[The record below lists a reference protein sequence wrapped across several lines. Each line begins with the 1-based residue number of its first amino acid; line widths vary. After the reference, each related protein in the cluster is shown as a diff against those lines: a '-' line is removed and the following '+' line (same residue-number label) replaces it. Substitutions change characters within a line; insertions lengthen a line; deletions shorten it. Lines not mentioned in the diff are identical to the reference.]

1 MLLRLQI
8 ENLALIERA
17 ELEPGAGLNVL
28 TGETGAGKTMLA
40 QAIALLSGAQHTAGV
55 VGPHG
60 QEAYVEAEFELP
72 ESLLAEAPPAVA
84 ELRPDGEETLV
95 VARRITA
102 AGRSR
107 ALLWGRTCAR
117 DDLERLGDLLLEIS
131 SQHEARRLARP
142 SIQLDLLDSAAGNG
156 DLRDAMSAAWAD
168 LRDRRAALEQAR
180 LDAADLE
187 RRRGELEELAS
198 RLEEAAVEPGE
209 REQLERERERLRHAD
224 DLTSALAG
232 AAELLNPD
240 EGDGALALA
249 SRAGE
254 LVAGVERFEPA
265 LSEVSAELRDAAVR
279 LQEAAVEL
287 RGQLDGFD
295 IEPGRLEQAEA
306 RLLLFAELERRF
318 GEPLDE
324 LVERAVNARASLDAL
339 DAGTGGVDELARMVS
354 EAQERA
360 EACAMRLRRARQKE
374 APRFARAVESELAD
388 LGMDEAKLDVQLAP
402 AESAARGAD
411 RVTLLLAANPGLAAA
426 PLADVASGGE
436 LSRIALA
443 VRVAARSG
451 GGPGTLLLDEVD
463 AGVGGLTARAVG
475 EKLRRLAEDAQVIC
489 ITHLP
494 QIASLAERHFR
505 VEKSPGDPTITA
517 VSRLAE
523 DEVIDE
529 IARMLGGE
537 DGDEAARRHAAAM
550 LTGV

>member
-17 ELEPGAGLNVL
+17 ELEPGVGLNVL

-40 QAIALLSGAQHTAGV
+40 QAIALLTGAQHTSGI

-60 QEAYVEAEFELP
+60 KEAYVEAEFDLTD
-72 ESLLAEAPPAVA
+72 SLLAEAPAAVA

-95 VARRITA
+95 IARRITA
-102 AGRSR
+102 SGRSR

-117 DDLERLGDLLLEIS
+117 DDLERLGELLLEIS

-142 SIQLDLLDSAAGNG
+142 ATQLDLLDGAAANG
-156 DLRDAMSAAWAD
+156 ELRQAMSAAWAEV
-168 LRDRRAALEQAR
+168 RDQRAALERAR

-187 RRRGELEELAS
+187 RQRGDLEELAS
-198 RLEEAAVEPGE
+198 RFEEAAISPGE
-209 REQLERERERLRHAD
+209 REQVHLERERLRHAD

-240 EGDGALALA
+240 EGEGAVALT

-254 LVAGVERFEPA
+254 LVSAVEQFEPG
-265 LSEVSAELRDAAVR
+265 LKDVCRELRDATLR

-287 RGQLDGFD
+287 RGRLDGFE
-295 IEPGRLEQAEA
+295 IEPGRLEQVEA

-318 GEPLDE
+318 GEPLDR
-324 LVERAVNARASLDAL
+324 LADRAIEARTSLDAL
-339 DAGTGGVDELARMVS
+339 EAGTGGVEELARRLS
-354 EAQERA
+354 EAEERA
-360 EACAMRLRRARQKE
+360 EACAMRLRRTRQKVV
-374 APRFARAVESELAD
+374 PRFARAVEAELAD
-388 LGMDEAKLDVQLAP
+388 LGMDEARLEVRVER
-402 AESAARGAD
+402 AETGARGAD

-463 AGVGGLTARAVG
+463 AGVGGRTARAVG
-475 EKLRRLAEDAQVIC
+475 EKLRRLAEDAQLIC

-517 VSRLAE
+517 VSRLAD
-523 DEVIDE
+523 DEVVDE

-537 DGDEAARRHAAAM
+537 EGDEAAKRHAAAM
-550 LTGV
+550 VAGV

>member
-17 ELEPGAGLNVL
+17 ELEPGVGLNVL

-40 QAIALLSGAQHTAGV
+40 QAIALLTGAQHTSGI

-60 QEAYVEAEFELP
+60 KEAYVEAEFDLTD
-72 ESLLAEAPPAVA
+72 SLLAEAPAAVA

-95 VARRITA
+95 IARRITA
-102 AGRSR
+102 SGRSR

-117 DDLERLGDLLLEIS
+117 DDLERLGELLLEIS

-142 SIQLDLLDSAAGNG
+142 ATQLDLLDGAAANG
-156 DLRDAMSAAWAD
+156 ELRQAMSAAWAEV
-168 LRDRRAALEQAR
+168 RDQRAALERAR

-187 RRRGELEELAS
+187 RQRGDLEELAS
-198 RLEEAAVEPGE
+198 RFEEAAISPGE
-209 REQLERERERLRHAD
+209 REQVQLERERLRHAD

-240 EGDGALALA
+240 EGEGAVALT

-254 LVAGVERFEPA
+254 LVSAVEQFEPG
-265 LSEVSAELRDAAVR
+265 LKDVCRELRDAALR

-287 RGQLDGFD
+287 RGRLDGFE
-295 IEPGRLEQAEA
+295 IEPGRLEQVEA

-318 GEPLDE
+318 GEPLDR
-324 LVERAVNARASLDAL
+324 LADRAVEARASLDAL
-339 DAGTGGVDELARMVS
+339 EAGTGGVEELARRLS
-354 EAQERA
+354 EAEERA
-360 EACAMRLRRARQKE
+360 EACAMRLRRTRQKVV
-374 APRFARAVESELAD
+374 PRFARAVEAELAD
-388 LGMDEAKLDVQLAP
+388 LGMDEARLEVRVER
-402 AESAARGAD
+402 AETGARGAD

-463 AGVGGLTARAVG
+463 AGVGGRTARAVG
-475 EKLRRLAEDAQVIC
+475 EKLRRLAEDAQLIC

-517 VSRLAE
+517 VSRLAD
-523 DEVIDE
+523 DEVVDE

-537 DGDEAARRHAAAM
+537 EGDEAAKRHAAAM
-550 LTGV
+550 VAGV